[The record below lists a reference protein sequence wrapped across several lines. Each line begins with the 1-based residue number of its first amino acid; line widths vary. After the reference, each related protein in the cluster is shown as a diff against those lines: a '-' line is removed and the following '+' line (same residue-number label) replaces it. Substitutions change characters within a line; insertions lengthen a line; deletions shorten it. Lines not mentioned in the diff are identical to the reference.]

1 MTYNTKQ
8 TVINVKYNA
17 IDFIAKK
24 QDHKLLV
31 EISSINEKWK
41 HDIFSLLS

>member
-24 QDHKLLV
+24 IGSQA
-31 EISSINEKWK
+31 SR
-41 HDIFSLLS
+41 